1 MKALTIQQ
9 PWAMLI
15 ALGAKKIETRSWK
28 TNYRGPLAIHA
39 GKINAKISKD
49 MKNMIDDIFYYDYPI
64 RYQVPEYFSDG
75 AYQCDNLPKGEI
87 IATADLT
94 DCKKIAGYVDGIM
107 GNIVVN
113 THKVEFEDGE
123 KMYLPAD
130 FSLLGDFT
138 EGRYAWILENV
149 QMIDPIKV
157 KGKQGLWNWEV
168 EK

>member
-1 MKALTIQQ
+1 
-9 PWAMLI
+9 
-15 ALGAKKIETRSWK
+15 
-28 TNYRGPLAIHA
+28 
-39 GKINAKISKD
+39 
-49 MKNMIDDIFYYDYPI
+49 
-64 RYQVPEYFSDG
+64 
-75 AYQCDNLPKGEI
+75 
-87 IATADLT
+87 
-94 DCKKIAGYVDGIM
+94 M

-130 FSLLGDFT
+130 FSLLGDFI